1 MSSPT
6 ELRDQPKTWTK
17 GEYLVSTDVSLIP
30 IETLNT
36 WYAGEEFY
44 WAKPMP
50 EPTLRETLQNSLCF
64 GLYRNPSQVRSQN
77 QPDKTPENEA
87 SSESTLEF
95 VGFARCITDY
105 TTFLF
110 LTDVFVLS
118 SLQGLGLGTWLVTC
132 VQEVIESMPYLR
144 RSLLLTGDWKR
155 SVPFY
160 ERVMDMELMVC
171 NPPVN
176 GEDAVGFAVM
186 QRKSW
191 GGSWVRGKALGISV
205 EFRMGSKVV
214 FGLVYYK

>member
-1 MSSPT
+1 MTSPT
-6 ELRDQPKTWTK
+6 PELRDQPKTWTK
-17 GEYLVSTDVSLIP
+17 GEYLVSTNTSLIP

-50 EPTLRETLQNSLCF
+50 EPALRETLRNSLCF
-64 GLYRNPSQVRSQN
+64 GLYRNPSQIQSQS
-77 QPDKTPENEA
+77 DKAPQNEA
-87 SSESTLEF
+87 SSDSTLEF

-160 ERVMDMELMVC
+160 EKVMDMELMVC
-171 NPPVN
+171 NPPVD

-191 GGSWVRGKALGISV
+191 GAPG
-205 EFRMGSKVV
+205 
-214 FGLVYYK
+214 FGEKP

>member
-6 ELRDQPKTWTK
+6 ELRDQPRTWTK
-17 GEYLVSTDVSLIP
+17 GEYLVSTDISLIP

-44 WAKPMP
+44 WAKPIP
-50 EPTLRETLQNSLCF
+50 EPALHETLQNSLCF
-64 GLYRNPSQVRSQN
+64 GLYRNPSQRQPE
-77 QPDKTPENEA
+77 PDKTPENEP
-87 SSESTLEF
+87 SSDSTLEF

-160 ERVMDMELMVC
+160 ERIMDMELMVC
-171 NPPVN
+171 NPPVD

-191 GGSWVRGKALGISV
+191 GAPG
-205 EFRMGSKVV
+205 
-214 FGLVYYK
+214 FGEKP

>member
-1 MSSPT
+1 MSSSVSD
-6 ELRDQPKTWTK
+6 LRNQPNTWTK
-17 GEYLVSTDVSLIP
+17 GEYLISTDISLIP
-30 IETLNT
+30 IKTLNT

-50 EPTLRETLQNSLCF
+50 EPALRETLQNSLCF
-64 GLYRNPSQVRSQN
+64 GLYHNPSQN
-77 QPDKTPENEA
+77 QRQLDETPENDT
-87 SSESTLEF
+87 SSDTALEF
-95 VGFARCITDY
+95 VGFARCVTDY

-132 VQEVIESMPYLR
+132 VQEVIETMPYLR

-160 ERVMDMELMVC
+160 EKVMDMEIMVC
-171 NPPVN
+171 NPPID
-176 GEDAVGFAVM
+176 GKDAVGFAVM

-191 GGSWVRGKALGISV
+191 GAPG
-205 EFRMGSKVV
+205 
-214 FGLVYYK
+214 FGEMP

>member
-1 MSSPT
+1 MTSPT

-17 GEYLVSTDVSLIP
+17 GEYLVSTDISLIP

-50 EPTLRETLQNSLCF
+50 QPALRETLQNSLCF
-64 GLYRNPSQVRSQN
+64 GLYRNTSQIQSQN

-87 SSESTLEF
+87 FSESTFEF

-118 SLQGLGLGTWLVTC
+118 SLQGLGLGTWLVNC

-171 NPPVN
+171 NPPVD

-191 GGSWVRGKALGISV
+191 GAPG
-205 EFRMGSKVV
+205 
-214 FGLVYYK
+214 FGEKP

>member
-6 ELRDQPKTWTK
+6 ELRAQTKTWTK
-17 GEYLVSTDVSLIP
+17 GEYLVSTDTSLIP

-50 EPTLRETLQNSLCF
+50 EPALRETLQNSLCF
-64 GLYRNPSQVRSQN
+64 GLYRNPSQS
-77 QPDKTPENEA
+77 QPDKTPANET
-87 SSESTLEF
+87 SSDSTPEF
-95 VGFARCITDY
+95 VGFARCVTDY

-132 VQEVIESMPYLR
+132 VQEVIDSMPYLR

-160 ERVMDMELMVC
+160 ERVMDMELLVC
-171 NPPVN
+171 NRPVD

-191 GGSWVRGKALGISV
+191 GAPG
-205 EFRMGSKVV
+205 
-214 FGLVYYK
+214 FGEKP

>member
-1 MSSPT
+1 MPSTS
-6 ELRDQPKTWTK
+6 EIRNQPKTWIK
-17 GEYLVSTDVSLIP
+17 REYLVSTDISLIP
-30 IETLNT
+30 IKTLNT

-50 EPTLRETLQNSLCF
+50 EPALRETLQNSLCF
-64 GLYRNPSQVRSQN
+64 GLYHSPSQS
-77 QPDKTPENEA
+77 DKTPEGGL

-95 VGFARCITDY
+95 VGFARCVTDY

-160 ERVMDMELMVC
+160 EKVMDMELMIC
-171 NPPVN
+171 NPPVD
-176 GEDAVGFAVM
+176 GKDAVGFAVM
-186 QRKSW
+186 QRKS
-191 GGSWVRGKALGISV
+191 
-205 EFRMGSKVV
+205 
-214 FGLVYYK
+214 FGAPGFVGQP